1 MVPLTGQNTVN
12 DMVDRINEVSQEIQ
26 DIAFVNANAVLGPA
40 SSSADQIMAFSDTTG
55 KRAKAANISSFAYS
69 ILDDADDAAAR
80 ATLGLKSAAVL
91 DAATAATPNTAV
103 QRDASGNITGV
114 GITASSGFVGNG
126 SQITSLD
133 MNNAASGTLAVARGG
148 TGTTTSTGTGS
159 VVRSASPTFT
169 GTPLSTTASA
179 DTNTTQIATT
189 AYVIGQASS
198 TAPLMDGVAAAGT
211 SLRYARA
218 DHVHPSDTTKVNTSL
233 LGVANGVATL
243 DSAGKVPTSQLPA
256 YVDDVLEYA
265 NLASFPATGETGKI
279 YVALDT
285 NKTYRWSG
293 SAYIYITSGAVD
305 SVAGKTGV
313 VTLVKGD
320 VGLGNVDNTSDVN
333 KPVSTAQQNALN
345 LKANLASPV
354 LTGAPTAPTA
364 AVGTNTTQL
373 ATTAF
378 VNAEIANDAPS
389 KTGVGASGS
398 WGISVTGNAAT
409 ATKLATARTISVSG
423 AAVGFVNFDGS
434 SNVEVVTKTPRV
446 TPATDPT
453 STFRADVFGGH
464 DDKIKVLRVDAT
476 GYPNFPQHA
485 PCLAWS
491 VYDAHAFFSPS
502 FSTPKIRVGAGA
514 GTGIAWEKDLAF
526 TDSNITGNAATAT
539 KLATARTINGVA
551 FDGSA
556 NITVADSTKLPLAGG
571 NMTGDLTYQNVGV
584 GEWARGLTAKIQ
596 ASGAFAG
603 GIGFYGSGDS
613 VYAAYLGIGPDYW
626 ASGNGVRV
634 TAAGVTI
641 SGATTFDTLITG
653 SVNGNAGTAT
663 KLAAGRTIGMTG
675 DVTWTSPAFDGSGNI
690 TAVATLA
697 NTGVAAGT
705 YGKVT
710 VNAKGLVTAGAALA
724 AADIPALDAGKIT
737 SGTFAAARIPTLNQN
752 TKGSAATLT
761 TARTLT
767 VGKTGKTFN
776 GSANVAWS
784 LAEIGA
790 APATHSHSEYL
801 PFAGGVMTGPLATH
815 VAGHPVGE
823 ASGDAAFSVRGDAN
837 SAAVMSFHRPGAYG
851 LNMGLDT
858 DTVFRLGGW
867 TDGANTYRFTADQ
880 SGNFWARGNITAYS
894 DIRLKTDIEVI
905 PDALAKV
912 EQLRGV
918 TYKRIDSGE
927 RQTGLIAQ
935 EVQKVLPEAVSGD
948 DMLSVAYGNLVGLL
962 VEAIK
967 ELKAEVEELKLKVG
981 A

>member
-1 MVPLTGQNTVN
+1 MVPLTGQNTIN

-26 DIAFVNANAVLGPA
+26 DVTFVNANAVMGPA

-55 KRAKAANISSFAYS
+55 KKAKAANISPFAYS

-91 DAATAATPNTAV
+91 DAATVATPNTAV

-114 GITASSGFVGNG
+114 GITATSGFVGNG

-133 MNNAASGTLAVARGG
+133 MNNATSGTLDVARGG

-169 GTPLSTTASA
+169 GAPLSTTASA

-198 TAPLMDGVAAAGT
+198 TAPLMDGVAAVGT

-218 DHVHPSDTTKVNTSL
+218 NHVHPSDTTKVNTSL

-243 DSAGKVPTSQLPA
+243 DSTGKVPTSQLPA

-305 SVAGKTGV
+305 TVAGKTGV

-345 LKANLASPV
+345 LKANLASPA
-354 LTGAPTAPTA
+354 LTGTPTAPTA

-409 ATKLATARTISVSG
+409 ATKLANARTISVSG
-423 AAVGFVNFDGS
+423 AAVGFASFDGS

-453 STFRADVFGGH
+453 STFRPDVFGGY
-464 DDKIKVLRVDAT
+464 DDEVKVLRVDAT
-476 GYPNFPQHA
+476 GYTNFPQHA

-491 VYDAHAFFSPS
+491 VYDTHAFFSPS
-502 FSTPKIRVGAGA
+502 FNLPRIRVGAGA
-514 GTGIAWEKDLAF
+514 GTGIAWQKDLAF

-539 KLATARTINGVA
+539 QLATA
-551 FDGSA
+551 
-556 NITVADSTKLPLAGG
+556 
-571 NMTGDLTYQNVGV
+571 
-584 GEWARGLTAKIQ
+584 
-596 ASGAFAG
+596 
-603 GIGFYGSGDS
+603 
-613 VYAAYLGIGPDYW
+613 
-626 ASGNGVRV
+626 
-634 TAAGVTI
+634 
-641 SGATTFDTLITG
+641 
-653 SVNGNAGTAT
+653 
-663 KLAAGRTIGMTG
+663 RTIGMTG
-675 DVTWTSPAFDGSGNI
+675 DVTWTSASFNGSANVTG
-690 TAVATLA
+690 VATLA
-697 NTGVAAGT
+697 NSGVAAGT

-710 VNAKGLVTAGAALA
+710 VNAKGLVTAGAALT
-724 AADIPALDAGKIT
+724 AADIPALDAGKIA

-752 TKGSAATLT
+752 TTGSAATLT

-767 VGKTGKTFN
+767 IGNTGKTFD

-790 APATHSHSEYL
+790 APAAHSHGEYL
-801 PFAGGVMTGPLATH
+801 PMTGGTLVGPLATR
-815 VAGHPVGE
+815 VAGHSVG
-823 ASGDAAFSVRGDAN
+823 ALGGGGAFSVMGDAT
-837 SAAVMSFHRPGAYG
+837 SGAVMSFHRAGVYA

-858 DTVFRLGGW
+858 DSVFRLGGW
-867 TDGANTYRFTADQ
+867 TDGENTYRFAIDPE
-880 SGNFWARGNITAYS
+880 GNFVARGNVTAYS
-894 DIRLKTDIEVI
+894 DIRLKTDIQVI
-905 PDALAKV
+905 PQALAKV
-912 EQLRGV
+912 QQLRGV
-918 TYKRIDSGE
+918 TYERIDSGE
-927 RQTGLIAQ
+927 RQTGVIAQ
-935 EVQKVLPEAVSGD
+935 EVQAVLPEAVINMND
-948 DMLSVAYGNLVGLL
+948 DNKTLSVAYGNMVGLL
-962 VEAIK
+962 IEAIK
-967 ELKAEVEELKLKVG
+967 ELNHKVDRQAREISELRSL
-981 A
+981 